1 MKTKIIKAI
10 IFGPQGSGKGTQG
23 NLLSERLNIPIIGA
37 GDVFRA
43 EIAKKTKLGNLVNQ
57 YVQQGLL
64 APDEV
69 VNAIIARQLKKIKL
83 DKGFIFDGYP
93 RNVDQAIYLDKLI
106 TINLAIQLKINDE
119 EVIERLQY
127 RSQCSKCKTIYHD
140 KEAPPVKPG
149 QCSVCGGKLTKRAD
163 DRPEIIAQRLKAYH
177 FMTEPLAAYYRQKG
191 VLLVINA
198 NQSIPYVF
206 EDVIKKMSKLGF
218 IV

>member
-69 VNAIIARQLKKIKL
+69 VNAIIARQLKKTTL

-93 RNVDQAIYLDKLI
+93 RNVDQAIYLGKLI
-106 TINLAIQLKINDE
+106 TINLAIQLKIDDE
-119 EVIERLQY
+119 EVINRLQY

-149 QCSVCGGKLTKRAD
+149 ICSVCGGKLAKRAD
-163 DRPEIIAQRLKAYH
+163 DRPDIIAQRLKAYH
-177 FMTEPLAAYYRQKG
+177 FMTEPLAAYYREKG

-218 IV
+218 VI